1 MITTLYIMKVNST
14 IKLMHYHDGRCKQ
27 CGLDEKEEE
36 MDESTTSFCDAVSHL
51 MLSTWTK
58 ESFQSAD
65 PDIHQIVH
73 W

>member
-1 MITTLYIMKVNST
+1 MLPEYDYNIVHHEGKQHN
-14 IKLMHYHDGRCKQ
+14 DGRCKQ